1 MPPKPLKELFWEN
14 AEKARMGE
22 FWKDKK
28 SYRELSE
35 ATGIPA
41 GSLRMLFMNKPKG
54 NILKIVTITNGLAKV
69 TGKNITLGKLLA
81 RNNQHEV
88 FEFQEILIRSPKTCG
103 TTFARS
109 WKSRKIWMRGSQRT
123 HDSLCSL
130 IWYGSNQL

>member
-1 MPPKPLKELFWEN
+1 MMSKRLFSDELNAPKPLKELFWEN

-35 ATGIPA
+35 ATGIPS

-54 NILKIVTITNGLAKV
+54 NIPKIVTITNGLAKV
-69 TGKNITLGKLLA
+69 TEKNITLGKLLA
-81 RNNQHEV
+81 REISMR
-88 FEFQEILIRSPKTCG
+88 FLSFQEILIRSPKTCG

-109 WKSRKIWMRGSQRT
+109 WKSRKIWMRGKSE
-123 HDSLCSL
+123 
-130 IWYGSNQL
+130 NA